1 MDENVPGLM
10 RLNDCVHP
18 ATRSAVA
25 DVGLLFVIFF
35 NGGAKLL
42 EFFRRRFF
50 VALSRASKNCKDGV
64 GCLGGSH
71 HGVASSRPGDD
82 KSRIVCLSAHR
93 VIPCTE

>member
-1 MDENVPGLM
+1 MDENVPGLV
-10 RLNDCVHP
+10 RLNDRIHP
-18 ATRSAVA
+18 TTRGAVA

-42 EFFRRRFF
+42 EFFWRRFL

-64 GCLGGSH
+64 RCLGGSH
-71 HGVASSRPGDD
+71 HGIASCRPRDN

-93 VIPCTE
+93 VIPCTK